1 MLQNRQHRIINTEF
15 DKKKKRFAKI
25 RRGIA
30 EFCHPPHPPFPPSQ
44 KNENSAEK
52 TKQNARNNYQKL
64 WSCLCSSLTLVIDRD
79 ETTNRFLSSPF
90 FASFFLLLLL
100 FPLFPP
106 PSLFPNSRVID
117 SRTTSGMPPIE
128 SGSRRSVASH
138 TTWLTDSAC
147 PTARVFIFI
156 CRWPVAPVY
165 YFRGNYVFEPC
176 PRIKCGWNENWHP
189 ILGEDICD
197 ETFFF
202 SFRFFVVSEYLS
214 HILCHIFRDDSIGD
228 MVEEGGLSR
237 ERFIRN
243 LVPTLTWIWI

>member
-30 EFCHPPHPPFPPSQ
+30 EFCHPPLPPFPPSQ

-52 TKQNARNNYQKL
+52 TKQNARNSYQKL

-176 PRIKCGWNENWHP
+176 LGSNADGTRIGIQFWGRIFVTK
-189 ILGEDICD
+189 LS
-197 ETFFF
+197 
-202 SFRFFVVSEYLS
+202 SFLF
-214 HILCHIFRDDSIGD
+214 DSSSWVNIYRISFAIYFA
-228 MVEEGGLSR
+228 MTRLEIWSRKGG
-237 ERFIRN
+237 
-243 LVPTLTWIWI
+243 